1 MSHPTD
7 HTPHQPGRPAT
18 EQAFQPR
25 WTTTSDGLV
34 VPAAPGSM
42 LVPPPKRGRY
52 KVVLADPPWDVFQKS
67 KHGAGEHYDLMTLG
81 RISEMGEA
89 IKYLAAEQSFC
100 FMWVTTATLPY
111 GAQILDDWGFAYK
124 SFYSWIKPRFTL
136 GGYFRNAAELLLL
149 GVKGKGTKFQFRS
162 QPNWGMYPLQEHS
175 RKPEEIH
182 QMIERVAGP
191 GHYLELFARRPSPT
205 AKHWDVWGN
214 EVASTISLAPWGFE
228 VPSDTNPQGFAP
240 NRAGEPS

>member
-67 KHGAGEHYDLMTLG
+67 KHGAGEHYELMTRG
-81 RISEMGEA
+81 RISEMSEA
-89 IKYLAAEQSFC
+89 IKFLAAEQSFC
-100 FMWVTTATLPY
+100 FMWVTTATEASWFSFRLLN
-111 GAQILDDWGFAYK
+111 AQ
-124 SFYSWIKPRFTL
+124 RV
-136 GGYFRNAAELLLL
+136 
-149 GVKGKGTKFQFRS
+149 GV
-162 QPNWGMYPLQEHS
+162 
-175 RKPEEIH
+175 
-182 QMIERVAGP
+182 
-191 GHYLELFARRPSPT
+191 
-205 AKHWDVWGN
+205 
-214 EVASTISLAPWGFE
+214 
-228 VPSDTNPQGFAP
+228 
-240 NRAGEPS
+240 